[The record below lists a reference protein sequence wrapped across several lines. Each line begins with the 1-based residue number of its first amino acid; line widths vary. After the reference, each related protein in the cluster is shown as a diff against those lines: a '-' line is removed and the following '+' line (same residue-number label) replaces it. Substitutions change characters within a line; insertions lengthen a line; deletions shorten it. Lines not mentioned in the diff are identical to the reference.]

1 MQQSH
6 SSVKHWNDII
16 GALPF
21 WMETSVSYLDDT
33 FFYLVWVMQ
42 EVYCIPEQFDSLFF
56 L

>member
-1 MQQSH
+1 MMMIVYHH
-6 SSVKHWNDII
+6 SLGPYI
-16 GALPF
+16 
-21 WMETSVSYLDDT
+21 LDDT